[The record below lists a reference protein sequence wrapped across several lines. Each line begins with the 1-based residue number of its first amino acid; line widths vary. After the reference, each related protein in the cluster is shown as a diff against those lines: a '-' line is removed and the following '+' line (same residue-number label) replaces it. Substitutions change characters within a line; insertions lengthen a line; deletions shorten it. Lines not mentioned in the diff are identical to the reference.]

1 MTRILIVVGMVLAN
15 LVAFAASAPQGE
27 PDHASTFQH
36 LNRAAER
43 ARSENRDDE
52 AIRLYRQG
60 LVVRPEW
67 EEGLWYLGT
76 LLYDAEHYAD
86 ARDVLRRFVALREDA
101 GPAWAFLGIS
111 EFQTREYSRAL
122 EHLQRAMA
130 LGMGDR
136 NDLVQ
141 SVFRYSA
148 TLFTRL
154 ERYDDSMGM
163 LARMIASDPNPTSL
177 IEPAGLAGLRIPL
190 LPSEI
195 PAARRELIQMAGA
208 AVVALQTQHY
218 EDADIAFRRL
228 ETAYPSEPGVHF
240 LYGAYLMQLH
250 PEDGIRAMKREL
262 EISPSHVLARVR
274 LAAQYLEQQQVDEA
288 LPLAEQAAKLDPHL
302 ASAHMLLG
310 EAYVM
315 KGNLGEGTKELE
327 AARDNDHASSR
338 IHWDLARAYASA
350 GRGDDARREKVEI
363 EKLSRS
369 GPGSDPAEDQKSEP
383 AASK

>member
-1 MTRILIVVGMVLAN
+1 MNWISISVVGIVLAK
-15 LVAFAASAPQGE
+15 LAAFAASTPQAAP
-27 PDHASTFQH
+27 DLASKFQ
-36 LNRAAER
+36 LLSRGAER
-43 ARSENRDDE
+43 ARSERRDDE

-67 EEGLWYLGT
+67 QEGLWYLGT
-76 LLYDAEHYAD
+76 LLYDARQYDE

-130 LGMGDR
+130 LGMGDHA
-136 NDLVQ
+136 DMVQ
-141 SVFRYSA
+141 SVFECSA

-163 LARMIASDPNPTSL
+163 LARMIAADPNPASL

-195 PAARRELIQMAGA
+195 PASRRKLIAMAGA
-208 AVVALQTQHY
+208 AIVALQTQHY
-218 EDADIAFRRL
+218 EDADTAFRRL
-228 ETAYPSEPGVHF
+228 ETAYPDEPGVHF

-250 PEDGIRAMKREL
+250 PADGIREMKREL
-262 EISPSHVLARVR
+262 EISPFHVLARVR

-288 LPLAEQAAKLDPHL
+288 LPLAQQAAELDPHR

-310 EAYVM
+310 EANVA
-315 KGNLGEGTKELE
+315 KGNLVEGTKELE
-327 AARDNDHASSR
+327 AARDNDPASSR

-350 GRGDDARREKVEI
+350 GRTEDAKREKQEI
-363 EKLSRS
+363 EKLSQ
-369 GPGSDPAEDQKSEP
+369 SDTRGTSP
-383 AASK
+383 SK